1 MGKEFSID
9 PRTVPH
15 VETKYRRIATPL
27 LWAAFFAE
35 SLTYMTLTAWIAV
48 IVEQAGLLPVQASM
62 TFTYAYIGATIA
74 IFVLARFI
82 DAFGPRVSVVSAAIA
97 MALTVWVAGLA
108 LGPQMSVKLVL
119 AAQIALGALVYPLYL
134 AVLAPAALGRAIDA
148 YRHWRGLRAVPP
160 TPRYRSPG
168 RDFKQVDVA
177 AT

>member
-1 MGKEFSID
+1 MCSSDLFVLPESVPYLALTATDSPLLAKSVRLALPERRDHESARYVVRRHAGGTRFALRLLFS
-9 PRTVPH
+9 
-15 VETKYRRIATPL
+15 EYRRIATPL

-97 MALTVWVAGLA
+97 MA
-108 LGPQMSVKLVL
+108 
-119 AAQIALGALVYPLYL
+119 ALVFLGTPGM
-134 AVLAPAALGRAIDA
+134 AAKIGRA
-148 YRHWRGLRAVPP
+148 HV
-160 TPRYRSPG
+160 
-168 RDFKQVDVA
+168 
-177 AT
+177 